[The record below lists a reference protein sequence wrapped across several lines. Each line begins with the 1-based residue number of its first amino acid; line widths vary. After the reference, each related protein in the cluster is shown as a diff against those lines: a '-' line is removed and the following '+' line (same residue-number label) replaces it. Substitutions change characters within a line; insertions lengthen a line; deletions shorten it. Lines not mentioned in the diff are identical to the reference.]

1 MARKYIEK
9 NYERPFFDKLLRNF
23 LSITLPNV
31 RYFKVASFFVKIG
44 KPFSFLF
51 PKKIKNM
58 IGLMPTSF
66 PKKLLKNQEIY
77 RAKGKKIARVALL
90 TGCVQK
96 EISPQIN
103 ESTIRLLNRHGVEV
117 VVMKKILVTRKLLK
131 DCEDKAIKTFEAKLN
146 TNDELYSQSKLIE
159 LSQGC
164 DAVLTS
170 LTDKMD
176 EETINKLP
184 ETVKVISNFAVGFGN
199 IDLEAAKKR
208 GIAVTNTPE
217 VLSDATAEIGILLIL
232 GACRRAAEGIEAA
245 KESNW
250 KWSADYLIGK
260 QLTGSRLGILG
271 MGRIGQKIAKIAKS
285 LGMIIHYHNRS
296 KLSDD
301 KEQGAIYHD
310 SLKSLFSVSDV
321 LSICCPATKET
332 VNLINKET
340 VEYFPKGAVITNV
353 ARGDIVDDD
362 ALIDALN
369 RRKIY
374 AAGLDVYKGEPNLNP
389 GYLKIK
395 TAFILPHLGS
405 ATKDTR
411 TAMANLAIDNIDE
424 FFNTGNCKNKVN

>member
-1 MARKYIEK
+1 
-9 NYERPFFDKLLRNF
+9 
-23 LSITLPNV
+23 
-31 RYFKVASFFVKIG
+31 
-44 KPFSFLF
+44 
-51 PKKIKNM
+51 
-58 IGLMPTSF
+58 
-66 PKKLLKNQEIY
+66 
-77 RAKGKKIARVALL
+77 
-90 TGCVQK
+90 
-96 EISPQIN
+96 
-103 ESTIRLLNRHGVEV
+103 
-117 VVMKKILVTRKLLK
+117 MKKILVTRKLIRESEEKALK
-131 DCEDKAIKTFEAKLN
+131 MFNTKLN
-146 TNDELYSQSKLIE
+146 TNDELYSQSRVIE
-159 LSQGC
+159 MSDGC
-164 DAVLTS
+164 DAILTS
-170 LTDKMD
+170 LTEKMD

-184 ETVKVISNFAVGFGN
+184 DSIKVISNFAVGFGN

-232 GACRRAAEGIEAA
+232 GACRRASEGIDSA
-245 KESNW
+245 KEGGW

-285 LGMIIHYHNRS
+285 LGMVIHYHNRS
-296 KLSDD
+296 KLSNE

-332 VNLINKET
+332 ENLINKET

-353 ARGDIVDDD
+353 ARGDIVDDE

-374 AAGLDVYKGEPNLNP
+374 AAGLDVYKNEPNLHP

-395 TAFILPHLGS
+395 SVFILPHLGS

-411 TAMANLAIDNIDE
+411 IAMANLAIDNIEE
-424 FFNTGNCKNKVN
+424 FFKTGNCKNKVN